1 MVFKQIDFLSPQ
13 ITLYNKRL
21 LYHSSKISVIL
32 SIIAFIII
40 LFSFLIC
47 FAIFF
52 FKLETPKMSSYNL
65 FVEDA
70 GQTSIN
76 QSELFHFINIYKNSS
91 LKKEFD
97 FESFRIIGFN
107 TYFDNYIHNRDLS
120 KFDHWLYGPCNEINN
135 LISEIDISNSACI
148 KKYYN
153 SKELKYININE
164 TNFRWPVIEEGTFK
178 NEKKFYSLIIE
189 KCEKNSL
196 NIIYENDKKEC
207 KNDIELENT
216 IKNGIIQFN
225 FVDQEVKMENYL
237 EPINRYFNRIET
249 KLSVDNYLIN
259 HLYFNPV
266 ILNTTEGLIGS
277 KLDIK
282 FTYMFDRDNI
292 YIHKNNNENFF
303 IGYYLWFNKRM
314 IYYNREYSK
323 IIDFVSDI
331 GGISNVIISIF
342 YFINKLFNKYAM
354 LTDTQEYFLS
364 SSLPLKKNFS
374 LKKEIKLKYLKTK
387 SFKQSKSLSFI
398 MEEKPIPLEK
408 KNNSQYY
415 NNKSTSENI
424 KINSQ
429 SENINNKAFV
439 NEKSYKY
446 EDSNIIL
453 NNKRNN
459 NINKKDDKK
468 VNNNKIQKV
477 NFCIYILNRI
487 SFGKLYSNLKIYED
501 FRIKVISVENLMNN
515 YLNINNLI
523 KVSYMKK
530 NN

>member
-1 MVFKQIDFLSPQ
+1 
-13 ITLYNKRL
+13 
-21 LYHSSKISVIL
+21 
-32 SIIAFIII
+32 
-40 LFSFLIC
+40 
-47 FAIFF
+47 
-52 FKLETPKMSSYNL
+52 MSSYNL

-153 SKELKYININE
+153 SKEKKYININE

-249 KLSVDNYLIN
+249 KLSVENYYK
-259 HLYFNPV
+259 YFN
-266 ILNTTEGLIGS
+266 
-277 KLDIK
+277 
-282 FTYMFDRDNI
+282 
-292 YIHKNNNENFF
+292 
-303 IGYYLWFNKRM
+303 
-314 IYYNREYSK
+314 
-323 IIDFVSDI
+323 
-331 GGISNVIISIF
+331 
-342 YFINKLFNKYAM
+342 
-354 LTDTQEYFLS
+354 
-364 SSLPLKKNFS
+364 
-374 LKKEIKLKYLKTK
+374 
-387 SFKQSKSLSFI
+387 
-398 MEEKPIPLEK
+398 
-408 KNNSQYY
+408 
-415 NNKSTSENI
+415 
-424 KINSQ
+424 
-429 SENINNKAFV
+429 
-439 NEKSYKY
+439 
-446 EDSNIIL
+446 
-453 NNKRNN
+453 
-459 NINKKDDKK
+459 
-468 VNNNKIQKV
+468 
-477 NFCIYILNRI
+477 
-487 SFGKLYSNLKIYED
+487 
-501 FRIKVISVENLMNN
+501 
-515 YLNINNLI
+515 
-523 KVSYMKK
+523 
-530 NN
+530 

>member
-1 MVFKQIDFLSPQ
+1 M
-13 ITLYNKRL
+13 
-21 LYHSSKISVIL
+21 
-32 SIIAFIII
+32 
-40 LFSFLIC
+40 
-47 FAIFF
+47 
-52 FKLETPKMSSYNL
+52 
-65 FVEDA
+65 
-70 GQTSIN
+70 
-76 QSELFHFINIYKNSS
+76 
-91 LKKEFD
+91 
-97 FESFRIIGFN
+97 
-107 TYFDNYIHNRDLS
+107 
-120 KFDHWLYGPCNEINN
+120 
-135 LISEIDISNSACI
+135 
-148 KKYYN
+148 
-153 SKELKYININE
+153 
-164 TNFRWPVIEEGTFK
+164 
-178 NEKKFYSLIIE
+178 
-189 KCEKNSL
+189 
-196 NIIYENDKKEC
+196 
-207 KNDIELENT
+207 
-216 IKNGIIQFN
+216 
-225 FVDQEVKMENYL
+225 
-237 EPINRYFNRIET
+237 
-249 KLSVDNYLIN
+249 DNYLIN